1 MRLRE
6 ALKDA
11 GGDMED
17 VDIESVVEALLTSK
31 YVRELEEL
39 GITALNTK
47 DQDIGISLS
56 ISTSWETFEV
66 KRKSYFYF

>member
-47 DQDIGISLS
+47 DQDMGISLS
-56 ISTSWETFEV
+56 TSTSWETFEV